1 MLIDCARCRMRDI
14 ACDDCVVAVLLGGPP
29 ARGVE
34 IGEGERAALGALAD
48 VGMVPPLRLVVTEPE
63 AS

>member
-1 MLIDCARCRMRDI
+1 MHIDCARCQMRDL
-14 ACDDCVVAVLLGGPP
+14 ACDDCVVTALLGTTP

-34 IGEGERAALGALAD
+34 IGEGEREALGALAD
-48 VGMVPPLRLVVTEPE
+48 VGMVPPLRLIINEAE

>member
-1 MLIDCARCRMRDI
+1 MRDI

>member
-1 MLIDCARCRMRDI
+1 MHIDCDRCRMRDL
-14 ACDDCVVAVLLGGPP
+14 ACDDCVVTALLGRPP

-34 IGEGERAALGALAD
+34 IGDGEREALGALAD
-48 VGMVPPLRLVVTEPE
+48 VGMVPPLRLIIDDAE